1 MILNFDLT
9 LSSFRVKPIVQAH
22 SGMTIIVDAL
32 VHIHD
37 NAEEKGA
44 NGEDDAE
51 NLREKKLSILNGWF
65 TN

>member
-1 MILNFDLT
+1 MF
-9 LSSFRVKPIVQAH
+9 
-22 SGMTIIVDAL
+22 IIVDAL

-51 NLREKKLSILNGWF
+51 NLREKNYKF
-65 TN
+65 